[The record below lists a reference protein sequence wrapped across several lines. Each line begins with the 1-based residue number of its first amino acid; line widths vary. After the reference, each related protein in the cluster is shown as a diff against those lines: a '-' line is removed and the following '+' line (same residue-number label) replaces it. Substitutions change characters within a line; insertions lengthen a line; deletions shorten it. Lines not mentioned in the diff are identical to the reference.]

1 MIVIGWQPISLYDKY
16 GGKLDHCVFYFE
28 ESDIGGRNYLPFTVQ
43 TTRRYGRRV
52 CTHFYQVGLP
62 LEALVSHS
70 KRL

>member
-1 MIVIGWQPISLYDKY
+1 MIVIGWQPISVYDKS
-16 GGKLDHCVFYFE
+16 KKNLDHCVFYFE
-28 ESDIGGRNYLPFTVQ
+28 ESDIGGRNFLVPTVQ
-43 TTRRYGRRV
+43 TTRRYGVRV